1 MTSKSNT
8 ANSKI
13 YTDSQNSDFNM
24 IKGSNQPKY
33 TGEVQYESF
42 DDLIPKK
49 KGFFGI
55 TRQGS
60 GGRSRRHK
68 GKTTRRHKRKM
79 RSTLRRKKGRGKKSR
94 KH

>member
-1 MTSKSNT
+1 MSVNP
-8 ANSKI
+8 KI
-13 YTDSQNSDFNM
+13 YDDSQNSDFG
-24 IKGSNQPKY
+24 KYDESNQSKY
-33 TGEVQYESF
+33 TGEKVRYHEYESF

-79 RSTLRRKKGRGKKSR
+79 RSTLRRKKGLGKKSR

>member
-1 MTSKSNT
+1 MSVNP
-8 ANSKI
+8 KI
-13 YTDSQNSDFNM
+13 YDTGNPNSSFGEYN
-24 IKGSNQPKY
+24 KSNQPKY
-33 TGEVQYESF
+33 TGEIQYESF

-49 KGFFGI
+49 KGLFGL

-60 GGRSRRHK
+60 GGRTKKHK

-79 RSTLRRKKGRGKKSR
+79 RSTLRRKRGHGKKSR

>member
-1 MTSKSNT
+1 MS

-13 YTDSQNSDFNM
+13 YDTGNPNSSFGEYN
-24 IKGSNQPKY
+24 KSNQPKY
-33 TGEVQYESF
+33 TGEIQYESF

-60 GGRSRRHK
+60 GGRTKKHK

-79 RSTLRRKKGRGKKSR
+79 RSTLRRKRGRGKKSR

>member
-1 MTSKSNT
+1 MS

-13 YTDSQNSDFNM
+13 YDTGNPNSSFGEYN
-24 IKGSNQPKY
+24 KSNQPNY

-42 DDLIPKK
+42 SDLIPKK
-49 KGFFGI
+49 KGLFGL

-68 GKTTRRHKRKM
+68 GKTTQRHKRKM
-79 RSTLRRKKGRGKKSR
+79 RSTRRKRRGRGIKSR

>member
-1 MTSKSNT
+1 MTSKP
-8 ANSKI
+8 KI
-13 YTDSQNSDFNM
+13 YNTDSQNSDF
-24 IKGSNQPKY
+24 GEYDESNQPKY
-33 TGEVQYESF
+33 TGEIQYESF

-68 GKTTRRHKRKM
+68 RKTTRRHKRKM
-79 RSTLRRKKGRGKKSR
+79 RSTRRRKSHSRRSKK
-94 KH
+94 

>member
-1 MTSKSNT
+1 MSSKPN
-8 ANSKI
+8 I
-13 YTDSQNSDFNM
+13 YAESQNSDFNM

-42 DDLIPKK
+42 SDLIEKPKK
-49 KGFFGI
+49 KGFLGLM
-55 TRQGS
+55 RQGS

-79 RSTLRRKKGRGKKSR
+79 RSTLRRKKGLGKKSR

>member
-1 MTSKSNT
+1 MTDNSN
-8 ANSKI
+8 I
-13 YTDSQNSDFNM
+13 YAESQNSDFNM

-42 DDLIPKK
+42 SDLIPKK
-49 KGFFGI
+49 KGLFFG
-55 TRQGS
+55 RQGS

-68 GKTTRRHKRKM
+68 EKTTRRHKRKM
-79 RSTLRRKKGRGKKSR
+79 RSTLRRKKGLGKKSR

>member
-1 MTSKSNT
+1 MS

-13 YTDSQNSDFNM
+13 YDTGNPNSSFGEYN
-24 IKGSNQPKY
+24 KSNQPNY

-42 DDLIPKK
+42 SDLIPKK
-49 KGFFGI
+49 KGLF

-68 GKTTRRHKRKM
+68 GKTTQRHKRKM
-79 RSTLRRKKGRGKKSR
+79 RSTLRRKKGLGKKSR

>member
-1 MTSKSNT
+1 MS

-13 YTDSQNSDFNM
+13 YDTGNPNSSFGEYN
-24 IKGSNQPKY
+24 KSNQPKY
-33 TGEVQYESF
+33 TGEIQYESF

-60 GGRSRRHK
+60 GGSSRRHK
-68 GKTTRRHKRKM
+68 RKTTRRHKRKI
-79 RSTLRRKKGRGKKSR
+79 RSTIRRKKGLGKKSR

>member
-1 MTSKSNT
+1 MS
-8 ANSKI
+8 ANPKI
-13 YTDSQNSDFNM
+13 YDTGNPNSSFGEYN
-24 IKGSNQPKY
+24 KSNQPKY
-33 TGEVQYESF
+33 TGEIQYESF

-68 GKTTRRHKRKM
+68 RKTTRRHKRKM
-79 RSTLRRKKGRGKKSR
+79 RSTLRRKSGRGKKSR

>member
-1 MTSKSNT
+1 MTDNSN
-8 ANSKI
+8 I
-13 YTDSQNSDFNM
+13 YAESQNSDFNM

-42 DDLIPKK
+42 SDLIPKK
-49 KGFFGI
+49 KGLFFG
-55 TRQGS
+55 RQGS

-79 RSTLRRKKGRGKKSR
+79 RSTRRRKSHSSR
-94 KH
+94 RRRK

>member
-1 MTSKSNT
+1 MS

-13 YTDSQNSDFNM
+13 YDTGNPNSSFGEYN
-24 IKGSNQPKY
+24 KSNQPKY
-33 TGEVQYESF
+33 TGEIQYESF

-60 GGRSRRHK
+60 GGRTKKHK

-79 RSTLRRKKGRGKKSR
+79 RSTLRRKRGHGKKSR

>member
-1 MTSKSNT
+1 MS
-8 ANSKI
+8 ANPKI
-13 YTDSQNSDFNM
+13 YNTDSQNSDF
-24 IKGSNQPKY
+24 GEYDESNQPKY
-33 TGEVQYESF
+33 TGEIQYESF

-79 RSTLRRKKGRGKKSR
+79 RSTLRRKRGHRKKSR

>member
-8 ANSKI
+8 DDSK
-13 YTDSQNSDFNM
+13 YDYSQNSDFNM
-24 IKGSNQPKY
+24 ITDSNQPKKY
-33 TGEVQYESF
+33 TGEIQYESF

-60 GGRSRRHK
+60 GGRTKKHK

-79 RSTLRRKKGRGKKSR
+79 RSTLRRKRGRGKKSR